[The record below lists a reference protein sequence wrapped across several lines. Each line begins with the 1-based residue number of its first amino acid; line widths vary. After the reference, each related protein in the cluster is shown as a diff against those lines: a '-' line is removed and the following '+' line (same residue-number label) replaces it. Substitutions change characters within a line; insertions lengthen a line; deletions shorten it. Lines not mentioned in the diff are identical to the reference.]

1 MVNLRTI
8 LQIYHLAL
16 TIYHSFHLPLGN
28 MPPYPNLISDS
39 LLINETIQL
48 LQSFG
53 GRASAVKVVDFVMKI
68 SAPEPNLARLLV
80 SDLVR
85 TDPRLQLVDDILE
98 LVQNDIE
105 RRAFAE
111 TDFVVFDLE
120 TTGAK
125 APPCRITEIGAYL
138 VRRGKIIDEYQTL
151 VNPETPIPLFI
162 SELTGITDSMVR
174 NAPKFHEVAAEFLDF
189 IGDSVLVAHNAHF
202 DMRFLN
208 HEIGRIHTDYR
219 MRNPSLCTVRL
230 SRRLLP
236 NVENHRLNTLARYYS
251 VALVNHHRAS
261 DDAHATAHIFV
272 NLLEE
277 LHKRGVRDLATA
289 KKFKF

>member
-1 MVNLRTI
+1 
-8 LQIYHLAL
+8 
-16 TIYHSFHLPLGN
+16 

-48 LQSFG
+48 LQSYG

-80 SDLVR
+80 SDLVEI
-85 TDPRLQLVDDILE
+85 DPRIKLIDDTLE
-98 LVQNDIE
+98 LVWNDYENRIL
-105 RRAFAE
+105 AE

-125 APPCRITEIGAYL
+125 SPPCRITEIGAYR
-138 VRRGKIIDEYQTL
+138 VKNGRITDGYQTL
-151 VNPETPIPLFI
+151 VNPETTIPLFI
-162 SELTGITDSMVR
+162 SQLTGITNSMVK
-174 NAPKFHEVAAEFLDF
+174 NAPKFREVAADFLDF
-189 IGDSVLVAHNAHF
+189 IGDSVLVAHNAQF

-208 HEIGRIHTDYR
+208 HEIGRIHADYR
-219 MRNPSLCTVRL
+219 VRNPSLCTVRL
-230 SRRLLP
+230 SRKLLP
-236 NVENHRLNTLARYYS
+236 NVENHRLNTLANHYS
-251 VALVNHHRAS
+251 VALVNHHRAA

-277 LHKRGVRDLATA
+277 LHKRGVKDLAAA

>member
-1 MVNLRTI
+1 
-8 LQIYHLAL
+8 
-16 TIYHSFHLPLGN
+16 

-48 LQSFG
+48 LQSVG

-80 SDLVR
+80 SDLVEI
-85 TDPRLQLVDDILE
+85 DPRLQLVDDTLE
-98 LVQNDIE
+98 LVLNEFENRIL
-105 RRAFAE
+105 AE
-111 TDFVVFDLE
+111 TNFVVFDLE

-125 APPCRITEIGAYL
+125 SPPCRITEIGAYR
-138 VRRGKIIDEYQTL
+138 VKNGRIIDEYQTL
-151 VNPETPIPLFI
+151 VNPETTIPLFI
-162 SELTGITDSMVR
+162 SQLTGITDSMVR
-174 NAPKFHEVAAEFLDF
+174 NAPKFHEVAADFLGF
-189 IGDSVLVAHNAHF
+189 IGDSVLVAHNAQF

-208 HEIGRIHTDYR
+208 HEIGRIHADYR
-219 MRNPSLCTVRL
+219 VRNPSLCTVRL
-230 SRRLLP
+230 SRKLLP
-236 NVENHRLNTLARYYS
+236 NVENHRLNTLANHYS
-251 VALVNHHRAS
+251 VALVNHHRAA

-272 NLLEE
+272 NLLQE

>member
-1 MVNLRTI
+1 
-8 LQIYHLAL
+8 
-16 TIYHSFHLPLGN
+16 

-48 LQSFG
+48 LQSYG

-80 SDLVR
+80 SDLVNI
-85 TDPRLQLVDDILE
+85 DPRIKLIDDTLE
-98 LVQNDIE
+98 LVWNDFENRIL
-105 RRAFAE
+105 AE

-125 APPCRITEIGAYL
+125 SPPCRVTEIGAYR
-138 VRRGKIIDEYQTL
+138 VKNGRIIDEYQTL
-151 VNPETPIPLFI
+151 VNPETTIPLFI
-162 SELTGITDSMVR
+162 SQLTGITNSMVK
-174 NAPKFHEVAAEFLDF
+174 NAPKFREVAADFLDF
-189 IGDSVLVAHNAHF
+189 IGDSVLVAHNAQF

-208 HEIGRIHTDYR
+208 HEIGRIHADYR
-219 MRNPSLCTVRL
+219 VRNPSLCTVRL
-230 SRRLLP
+230 SRKLLP
-236 NVENHRLNTLARYYS
+236 NVENHRLNTLANHYS
-251 VALVNHHRAS
+251 VALVNHHRAA

-277 LHKRGVRDLATA
+277 LDKRGVRDLATA